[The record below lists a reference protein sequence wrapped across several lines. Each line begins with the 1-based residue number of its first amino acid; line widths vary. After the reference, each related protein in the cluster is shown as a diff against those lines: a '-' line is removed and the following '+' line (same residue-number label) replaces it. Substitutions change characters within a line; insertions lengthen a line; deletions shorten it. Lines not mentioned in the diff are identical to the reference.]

1 MVINHAVGIIQARLS
16 STRLPGKILA
26 PVAGRTALLDVLV
39 QRLRSSGIPWWL
51 ATTNLPSDDVTAA
64 WGDALGLEVFRG
76 SEQDV
81 LSRFTE
87 VIALTGADVVVRV
100 TADNPFI
107 DGATVRHLLEI
118 LRGAESDT
126 KGVKGG
132 SDPRQFPL
140 GFVPEVVSAA
150 ALLELDASI
159 VDHTSPH
166 RTHVT
171 SAIDLD
177 AMLTYTDSSVSSRAQ
192 WRWTIDT
199 ATDLAM
205 ARRAFEVA
213 GEGWPDLDYVGFV
226 GLLDARPDITSI
238 NEGVRQKAVENG

>member
-1 MVINHAVGIIQARLS
+1 MVIDHAVGIIQARLS

-51 ATTNLPSDDVTAA
+51 ATTDLPADDVTAA

-81 LSRFTE
+81 LSRFAG
-87 VIALTGADVVVRV
+87 VIERTGVDVIVRV
-100 TADNPFI
+100 TADNPFT
-107 DGATVRHLLEI
+107 DGATVRRLLEI
-118 LRGAESDT
+118 LRGADDAT
-126 KGVKGG
+126 RGIRGG
-132 SDPRQFPL
+132 SEPRQFPL
-140 GFVPEVVSAA
+140 GFVPEVVRAA
-150 ALLELDASI
+150 ALLELDTAI
-159 VDHTSPH
+159 VDDASPH

-171 SAIDLD
+171 SAIDKDTL
-177 AMLTYTDSSVSSRAQ
+177 LTYSDTSLPSRGQ

-205 ARRAFEVA
+205 ARRAFDVA
-213 GEGWPDLDYVGFV
+213 GEGWRELSYAGFV
-226 GLLDARPDITSI
+226 AALDARPDITSM
-238 NEGVRQKAVENG
+238 NEQVLQKALEDG